1 MYNPLSKGNV
11 NKNRKQRLENHQKK
25 TSQNN
30 IFIADANKLYAFFI
44 IILIL

>member
-1 MYNPLSKGNV
+1 MSIKTESKDL
-11 NKNRKQRLENHQKK
+11 KIIKK